1 MPLGKLSKA
10 EVRQIAA
17 EAGLSVAQK
26 QDSQE
31 ICFVTEGSY
40 TDYIEADPA
49 LQSPGAGNFVSED
62 GKILG
67 RHQGI
72 IHYTVGQRRGLGL
85 SSKERLYVRSID
97 PDNNT
102 VVLGDD
108 RSLFSKE
115 LTAWDFNW
123 ISGSPPEGKLK
134 CSAKIRYRHREQS
147 ATAEVLADGLV
158 HIVFDDLQREITPG
172 QSVVLYNG
180 DEVLGGG
187 IIQRR

>member
-1 MPLGKLSKA
+1 MKTKTIKKA
-10 EVRQIAA
+10 FALLTTLTTALAMTAAQVSAYDSPTRDSSPAHRLPTSSVTADIPIKKDIVLFNSERKRVFSPNIVYQYSIASA
-17 EAGLSVAQK
+17 
-26 QDSQE
+26 
-31 ICFVTEGSY
+31 
-40 TDYIEADPA
+40 
-49 LQSPGAGNFVSED
+49 NVSSAS
-62 GKILG
+62 IS
-67 RHQGI
+67 
-72 IHYTVGQRRGLGL
+72 TV
-85 SSKERLYVRSID
+85 D

-134 CSAKIRYRHREQS
+134 CSAKIRYRHKEQS
-147 ATAEVLADGLV
+147 ARAEVLADGLV
-158 HIVFDDLQREITPG
+158 HVVFDDLQRAITPG